1 MATLITMNSRKEK
14 LIQIRFTLKLEV
26 ALAFWRA
33 LRAERPPFL
42 MRAVA
47 IFRPQLLQDF
57 LRQSQSME
65 NENGRSGERNNY
77 EHDLIYNLV
86 RAFKLYLKC

>member
-1 MATLITMNSRKEK
+1 MATRKTIIQNEKK
-14 LIQIRFTLKLEV
+14 LIRIWFTLKLEV

-47 IFRPQLLQDF
+47 IFRPELCQDF
-57 LRQSQSME
+57 LRQLMA
-65 NENGRSGERNNY
+65 NENGRSGQRNEP
-77 EHDLIYNLV
+77 EHDFIYLFD
-86 RAFKLYLKC
+86 RALKLK